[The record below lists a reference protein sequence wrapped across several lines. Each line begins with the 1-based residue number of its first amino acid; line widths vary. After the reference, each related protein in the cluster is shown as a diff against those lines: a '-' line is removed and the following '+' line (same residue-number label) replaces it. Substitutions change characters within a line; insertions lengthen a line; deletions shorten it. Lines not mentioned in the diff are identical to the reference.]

1 MKDKIQWV
9 LSHKNEAK
17 AIGFR
22 MQKRAQKC
30 FSIMHLND
38 IFYDTIMEDV
48 LYGKYDENK
57 IDMTLYKVN
66 SGRNEEKDNQ

>member
-1 MKDKIQWV
+1 
-9 LSHKNEAK
+9 
-17 AIGFR
+17 